1 MSISSTGPQPADH
14 QLVISRLIDAPRNKV
29 FRAWTESEAISR
41 WWGPHGFTNR
51 IDEFDFRVGGDW
63 RVTMTASDGTD
74 FANRWTFHE
83 IEPARRLVA
92 HHHEPMHVFTLE
104 MTFEEAEQGTRL
116 TWRMLFEPTDENR
129 ELQKFIHAANEQN
142 FERLEQV
149 LLEAEG

>member
-1 MSISSTGPQPADH
+1 MTEKLEIVNERLLPAEPT
-14 QLVISRLIDAPRNKV
+14 AV
-29 FRAWTESEAISR
+29 FNAVADPKTLAL

-63 RVTMTASDGTD
+63 RVTMTSSDGTD

-83 IEPARRLVA
+83 IEPARRLFA